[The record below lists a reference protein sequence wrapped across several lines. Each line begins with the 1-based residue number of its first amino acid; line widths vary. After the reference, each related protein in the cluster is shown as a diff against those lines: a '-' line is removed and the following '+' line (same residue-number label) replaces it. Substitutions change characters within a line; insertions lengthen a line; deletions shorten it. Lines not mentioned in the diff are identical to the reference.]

1 MPTTNPIEA
10 PRPEAPPYTWPNQDL
25 KNLVQLAPMS
35 PYTRALLRI
44 KFNRQLPDGCTT
56 FEQIESWLATL
67 PPVRFSSPPAYSHRP
82 PAPSR
87 NVEIQRGEFITVEA
101 RIYGSE
107 TQYVGWSKEGGVDVP
122 LSVWQDGA
130 EAVRAAR
137 AQSFDLVLMDLQMPV
152 MDGLQATREIRALRG
167 DWARVPIYALTAAA
181 SHEDQA
187 AALAAGMDDFLT
199 KPFMPEDLEAALAR
213 AAGGGRR
220 AVA

>member
-44 KFNRQLPDGCTT
+44 KFNRPLPDGCTT

-67 PPVRFSSPPAYSHRP
+67 PPVRFSSPPAYSPRP

-130 EAVRAAR
+130 EAVRDYVEAELE
-137 AQSFDLVLMDLQMPV
+137 DYDPDYGDTDYGDWNT
-152 MDGLQATREIRALRG
+152 DGLELESDMEELMERADRMIRERDG
-167 DWARVPIYALTAAA
+167 D
-181 SHEDQA
+181 SDE
-187 AALAAGMDDFLT
+187 
-199 KPFMPEDLEAALAR
+199 
-213 AAGGGRR
+213 
-220 AVA
+220 